1 MNFLP
6 NLIII
11 KQHGMTP
18 EMEQLFFFKKT
29 LFHKSVLRQKHW
41 LDCNFPSVVVEI
53 NVLGGITAQ
62 DVLQNV
68 LDSLNFLQRKHQ

>member
-29 LFHKSVLRQKHW
+29 LFHKSVLRQIHW
-41 LDCNFPSVVVEI
+41 LDCNFSSVVVEI
-53 NVLGGITAQ
+53 HVLGGITAQ